1 MCIPIMCQYKEVK
14 LYILKMRI
22 ISLFKRSVAQ
32 MVKNLLATQETWIQ
46 LLHREDPLEKR
57 MGIDSSIPAWRI
69 PWREGPEGL

>member
-14 LYILKMRI
+14 LYILQMRI

-32 MVKNLLATQETWIQ
+32 MVKNLLATQETRIQ

-57 MGIDSSIPAWRI
+57 MGIHSSIPAWRI
-69 PWREGPEGL
+69 PWIEGPEGL

>member
-14 LYILKMRI
+14 LYILQMRI

-32 MVKNLLATQETWIQ
+32 MVKNLLATQETRSQ

-57 MGIDSSIPAWRI
+57 MGIHSSIPAWRI
-69 PWREGPEGL
+69 PWIEGPEGL